1 MLRVHGIEKR
11 YYHDLHGFNS
21 RLDELQAAILRVKLP
36 HLARWNQRRAEIA
49 ARYSAGLAGLPV
61 ELPVVAPGNTH
72 VWHVYAL
79 LTDRRD
85 ALQKHLEAE
94 GIPTLI
100 YYPVPL
106 HLQRC
111 YADQGGQ
118 PGDYPVTE
126 AVSRRIQPLPMYP
139 ELTND
144 QVDQAGAAVATRML
158 FFREAEG
165 CAPYPGFHPGL
176 VFGAPLAHSEPL
188 STPSRH

>member
-1 MLRVHGIEKR
+1 MCLTQDPALAKKLRMLRVHGIEKR

-85 ALQKHLEAE
+85 ALQKHLEAA

-139 ELTND
+139 ELTDD
-144 QVDQAGAAVATRML
+144 QVDRVIAATRG
-158 FFREAEG
+158 FFE
-165 CAPYPGFHPGL
+165 
-176 VFGAPLAHSEPL
+176 
-188 STPSRH
+188 